1 MSIPTRKYYPE
12 VDGLRGAIC
21 MLIIWQHCHFSYLNI
36 PFTIAVAC
44 LHTFF
49 IISGFLIT
57 SILLKDKERN
67 LPINTYLKNYYLRRV
82 FRIFPLYFAYVGL
95 MAFLAIVF
103 PDSAYVKS
111 FDISGD
117 IRENWQYLV
126 TYTYNLKE
134 YFSVVFDHP
143 YRSSLQ
149 IVHLWSLSMEEQ
161 FYLVI
166 PFLVYY
172 LSLKNL
178 RRVAIFILCI
188 NPLIRIAA
196 AYWMKQKGLDDTMSS
211 FIMER
216 HSVLQLDVIMYGV
229 ALALFDFSWI
239 KKPQRWVVAG
249 LVVYVLYTYVNGYF
263 LASSHDWYGAKSMW
277 QGVKHIIN
285 QHDYIMYNGFYG
297 YMFSFMNIT
306 LALLVYCLI
315 SGMPFFTKLLSHP
328 TVIQAG
334 KYSYGMYVWQM
345 IVISIAIVLQK
356 FLPKFLQKSIFF
368 EIFAIVLVTILSYWI
383 AKISYEYFEK
393 YFLKYKDRYM

>member
-1 MSIPTRKYYPE
+1 MTLPSRKYYPE

-36 PFTIAVAC
+36 PFTIAVGC

-67 LPINTYLKNYYLRRV
+67 MPIDTYLKNYYMRRV
-82 FRIFPLYFAYVGL
+82 FRIFPLYFAYVGF
-95 MAFLAIVF
+95 MALIAYAF
-103 PDSAYVKS
+103 PNSIYVKN
-111 FDISGD
+111 FDIAGD
-117 IRENWQYLV
+117 IHQNWQYLL

-134 YFSVVFDHP
+134 YLSIVLEHP
-143 YRSSLQ
+143 YKSSLQ

-178 RRVAIFILCI
+178 RRVSLFVLII
-188 NPLIRIAA
+188 NPFIRMIA
-196 AYWMKQKGLDDTMSS
+196 AYWMRRRGIDDTMSS

-216 HSVLQLDVIMYGV
+216 HSLLQLDVIMYGV
-229 ALALFDFSWI
+229 VLALFDFSWI
-239 KKPQRWVVAG
+239 RKPQRWVVAG
-249 LVVYVLYTYVNGYF
+249 FIIYILFTYINGYF
-263 LASSHDWYGAKSMW
+263 LASENNWYGAKSLW
-277 QGVKHIIN
+277 LGIKHIVN
-285 QHDYIMYNGFYG
+285 QHEFIMYNGFYF
-297 YMFSFMNIT
+297 YMFTFMNII

-315 SGMPFFTKLLSHP
+315 SGMPIFSRLLANP

-345 IVISIAIVLQK
+345 VVISMAIMLQK
-356 FLPKFLQKSIFF
+356 FFPKFLQKSIVF
-368 EIFAIVLVTILSYWI
+368 EFIAFIFVTIMSYWL

-393 YFLKYKDRYM
+393 YFLRFKDKYM